1 MKGQVFT
8 PSKSAEFMLDAV
20 GYNGDV
26 FGKKVLE
33 NSCGTG
39 NILIAIVSRYIASGK
54 RMGLS
59 AKDISLGLSRDI
71 LGVDLD
77 PGCCET
83 CLLRLDELAQ
93 SEGICGVNWRILN
106 IDALRMSFNEE
117 VFDFVIGNPPYIYY
131 RDMDVRTREFL
142 KNGYEVCSEGMFD
155 CYYAFFEQGVNAL
168 ASGGKLCYLVP
179 NNLFKNVFARKL
191 RTKIL
196 PMLTMISDYKT
207 KKLFNALTSSA
218 VIVLEKGST
227 GDSFLYTDMDEGEEC
242 RIYKSSLSE
251 AAKWVLPPINAS
263 ELDTSITFGDKF
275 HASSSVAT
283 LCNRAFLIDAAK
295 AEFDDEYVIITG
307 KGRIEKSIVR
317 EAVSPKSKALGQKLL
332 IIYPYLVSEG
342 THAHYLESDY
352 ERLYPQGTLYL
363 KLNKDSLDKRS
374 ADKGSSW
381 FEYGRSQGLGTVEKE
396 KLILSTVVSD
406 RLKVYKIDSGAVPFA
421 GIVVVAKEGESLDEA
436 KRILESDKFFRYA
449 KSVGSNVGGAS
460 VRITARDVNAFPV
473 YERDFDGKS

>member
-1 MKGQVFT
+1 
-8 PSKSAEFMLDAV
+8 
-20 GYNGDV
+20 
-26 FGKKVLE
+26 
-33 NSCGTG
+33 
-39 NILIAIVSRYIASGK
+39 
-54 RMGLS
+54 MGLS

-317 EAVSPKSKALGQKLL
+317 EAVSPKSKALGQK
-332 IIYPYLVSEG
+332 IINHISISGFPE
-342 THAHYLESDY
+342 E
-352 ERLYPQGTLYL
+352 PC
-363 KLNKDSLDKRS
+363 SL
-374 ADKGSSW
+374 
-381 FEYGRSQGLGTVEKE
+381 
-396 KLILSTVVSD
+396 
-406 RLKVYKIDSGAVPFA
+406 P
-421 GIVVVAKEGESLDEA
+421 
-436 KRILESDKFFRYA
+436 
-449 KSVGSNVGGAS
+449 
-460 VRITARDVNAFPV
+460 
-473 YERDFDGKS
+473 